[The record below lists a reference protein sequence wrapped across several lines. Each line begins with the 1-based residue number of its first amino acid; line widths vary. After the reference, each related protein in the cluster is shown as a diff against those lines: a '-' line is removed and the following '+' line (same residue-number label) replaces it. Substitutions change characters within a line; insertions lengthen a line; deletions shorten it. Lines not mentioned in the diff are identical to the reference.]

1 MALGVGGK
9 WSKEQSSEL
18 YNLPG
23 WGSPYFSIGDDGAVQ
38 VHPAGPG
45 TPTASLTDIIA
56 SAKRQGMSLPLL
68 LRFDGILR
76 ERLKVLSS
84 AFRNAA
90 EEYGFPGRHRP
101 VYPIKVNQQRHVV
114 ETLLEAGRE
123 IGMGLEVGSKPEL
136 LAVVAQLDRPSL
148 MICNGY
154 KDEAYMEMACLAVRL
169 GHEVVVVIEKPSE
182 IETFSRV
189 VDREGRDAAPFVGL
203 RSRLATR
210 GSGRWESSSGD
221 RAKFGL
227 SAAQLVEA
235 VQWLRDVNL
244 LDRVR
249 LLHFHIGSQITA
261 IRPWKDV
268 LKEAVRL
275 FVELHRM
282 GCPLDLFDV
291 GGGLAVDYDGSRTR
305 FDSSMNYTE
314 QEYANDVVWHIHD
327 ACTKA
332 GIKAPDI
339 VTESGRA
346 LVAHHSVMA
355 VEVIGVSRLSRD
367 GLIEKAG
374 RNESDILQEVRDNLS
389 RLTRK
394 NMLEVYHDAVSLR
407 EEMLSRFNLGLVD
420 LPTRALCENIFFAT
434 CDRVLNLVRNM
445 DYVPEEF
452 EGLEKQIADTY
463 FCNFSVFQSVPDH
476 WAIRHVFPVMPI
488 QRLTEE
494 PTVRAVLGD
503 MTCDS
508 DGKIDRFPHPRDVKQ
523 TLEVHTLKPGESY
536 VVGIFLVGAY
546 QEILGDLHNLFG
558 DTDTVHVDFDAAGQ
572 VKIVD
577 RLQGEPVGKVL
588 SYVGYDE
595 GWLMARYD
603 RALARLVEKG
613 DLTQAEAEE
622 VRDDLVRGLRS
633 NTYLTAR
640 SVRAVRQDDFAEK
653 DEVPPDGGA
662 ASGASGPGVT
672 PPNGNGNGN
681 GGTSGNGGSHGQAV
695 TPGHAG
701 TGDASGSGGIAP
713 TPPPAHPSG
722 SREPVG
728 R

>member
-1 MALGVGGK
+1 MALGIGGSHK
-9 WSKEQSSEL
+9 WSTERSAEL
-18 YNLPG
+18 YSLPG
-23 WGSPYFSIGDDGAVQ
+23 WGSPYFSVGADGNLL
-38 VHPAGPG
+38 VHPDGPEG
-45 TPTASLTDIIA
+45 AAASLVDIIGH
-56 SAKRQGMSLPLL
+56 AKRQGLSLPLL

-76 ERLKVLSS
+76 HRLGVLSR

-90 EEYGFPGRHRP
+90 EEYGFTGRHRP

-123 IGMGLEVGSKPEL
+123 IGIGLEVGSKPEL
-136 LAVVAQLDRPSL
+136 LAVVAQLERPSL

-154 KDEAYMEMACLAVRL
+154 KDEAYIEMACLAVRL

-182 IETFSRV
+182 IETFHRV
-189 VDREGRDAAPFVGL
+189 VGREGRSATPFLGL
-203 RSRLATR
+203 RSRLAAR
-210 GSGRWESSSGD
+210 GSGRWESSAGD

-227 SAAQLVEA
+227 SAHQMVEA
-235 VQWLRDVNL
+235 VGWLRDVAL

-261 IRPWKDV
+261 IRPWKEV
-268 LKEAVRL
+268 LKEASRL

-314 QEYANDVVWHIHD
+314 QEYANDVVWHIHN
-327 ACTKA
+327 ACEQA
-332 GIKAPDI
+332 GIASPDI

-355 VEVIGVSRLSRD
+355 VEVIGVSRNSRD
-367 GLIEKAG
+367 GKVTRAG
-374 RNESDILQEVRDNLS
+374 RREPEIVGELRENLARLS
-389 RLTRK
+389 RKT
-394 NMLEVYHDAVSLR
+394 MLEVYHDAVNLR
-407 EEMLSRFNLGLVD
+407 DEMLSRFNLGLVD
-420 LPTRALCENIFFAT
+420 LVTRALCEDIFFAT
-434 CDRVLNLVRNM
+434 CDRVAKLVKSL

-476 WAIRHVFPVMPI
+476 WAIRHVFPAMPLH
-488 QRLTEE
+488 RLHEE

-508 DGKIDRFPHPRDVKQ
+508 DGKVDRFPDLRDVKEV
-523 TLEVHTLKPGESY
+523 LEVHPLKEGEPY

-558 DTDTVHVDFDAAGQ
+558 DTDTVHVDFDAQGEAR
-572 VKIVD
+572 IVD
-577 RLQGEPVGKVL
+577 RLEGEPVGKVL

-595 GWLMARYD
+595 PWLMARYE
-603 RALARLVEKG
+603 RALERLVDKG
-613 DLTQAEAEE
+613 DLTRAEADE
-622 VRDDLVRGLRS
+622 VKEDLVRGLHS

-640 SVRAVRQDDFAEK
+640 SVKAVRQDDLAEQ
-653 DEVPPDGGA
+653 DEEPPPDA
-662 ASGASGPGVT
+662 E
-672 PPNGNGNGN
+672 NGDAN
-681 GGTSGNGGSHGQAV
+681 GGGGGQGGGPSHAE
-695 TPGHAG
+695 PP
-701 TGDASGSGGIAP
+701 SAP
-713 TPPPAHPSG
+713 TPAAG
-722 SREPVG
+722 VG
-728 R
+728 RG

>member
-1 MALGVGGK
+1 MAVGPTK
-9 WSKEQSSEL
+9 WSTAQSAEL

-23 WGSPYFSIGDDGAVQ
+23 WGSPYFSIRDDGTVQ
-38 VHPAGPG
+38 VHPNGPDG
-45 TPTASLTDIIA
+45 PAASLVDIIA
-56 SAKRQGMSLPLL
+56 GAKRQGMSLPLL
-68 LRFDGILR
+68 IRFDGILR
-76 ERLKVLSS
+76 QRVQSLSR
-84 AFRNAA
+84 AFRQAA
-90 EEYGFPGRHRP
+90 EEYGYSGRHRP

-114 ETLLEAGRE
+114 ETLLESGRD
-123 IGMGLEVGSKPEL
+123 IGVGLEVGSKPEL

-169 GHEVVVVIEKPSE
+169 GHEVVVVVEKPSE

-189 VDREGRDAAPFVGL
+189 VDREGRNAAPWIGM

-227 SAAQLVEA
+227 SAQQMVEA
-235 VQWLRDVNL
+235 VQWLRDVQL
-244 LDRVR
+244 LDRLR

-261 IRPWKDV
+261 IRPWKEV
-268 LKEAVRL
+268 LREASRL
-275 FVELHRM
+275 FIELHKM
-282 GCPLDLFDV
+282 GAPLDIFDV

-332 GIKAPDI
+332 GIKSPDI

-367 GLIEKAG
+367 GLVEKAG
-374 RNESDILQEVRDNLS
+374 RKESDIVQEMRENLS

-394 NMLEVYHDAVSLR
+394 NMLEVYHDAQSLR
-407 EEMLSRFNLGLVD
+407 DEMLSRFNLGLVD
-420 LPTRALCENIFFAT
+420 LPTRAQGENIFFAT
-434 CDRVLNLVRNM
+434 CDRLQNLVRQM

-476 WAIRHVFPVMPI
+476 WAIRHVFPVMPL
-488 QRLTEE
+488 QRLHEE
-494 PTVRAVLGD
+494 PSVRAVLGD

-508 DGKIDRFPHPRDVKQ
+508 DGKIDRFPHPRDVKDV
-523 TLEVHTLKPGESY
+523 LEVHPVKPGESY
-536 VVGIFLVGAY
+536 VLGIFLVGAY

-558 DTDTVHVDFDAAGQ
+558 DTDAVHVDVDAQGQ
-572 VKIVD
+572 FRIVD

-588 SYVGYDE
+588 SYVGYNE
-595 GWLMARYD
+595 EWLMSRYD
-603 RALARLVEKG
+603 KALARLVEKG
-613 DLTQAEAEE
+613 DLTQPEAEE
-622 VRDDLVRGLRS
+622 VRDDLVRGLKS

-640 SVRAVRQDDFAEK
+640 SVRAVREADFAEK
-653 DEVPPDGGA
+653 DEGLPAEGVPVPTTA
-662 ASGASGPGVT
+662 
-672 PPNGNGNGN
+672 
-681 GGTSGNGGSHGQAV
+681 
-695 TPGHAG
+695 
-701 TGDASGSGGIAP
+701 GSGGA
-713 TPPPAHPSG
+713 
-722 SREPVG
+722 
-728 R
+728 

>member
-1 MALGVGGK
+1 MAVGPTK
-9 WSKEQSSEL
+9 WSTAQSAEL

-23 WGSPYFSIGDDGAVQ
+23 WGSPYFSIRDDGTVQ
-38 VHPAGPG
+38 VHPNGPDG
-45 TPTASLTDIIA
+45 PAASLVDIIA
-56 SAKRQGMSLPLL
+56 GAKRQGMSLPLL
-68 LRFDGILR
+68 IRFDGILR
-76 ERLKVLSS
+76 QRVQSLSR
-84 AFRNAA
+84 AFRQAA
-90 EEYGFPGRHRP
+90 EEYGYPGRHRP

-114 ETLLEAGRE
+114 ETLLESGRD
-123 IGMGLEVGSKPEL
+123 IGVGLEVGSKPEL

-169 GHEVVVVIEKPSE
+169 GHEVVVVVEKPSE

-189 VDREGRDAAPFVGL
+189 VDREGRNAAPWLGM

-227 SAAQLVEA
+227 SAQQMVEA
-235 VQWLRDVNL
+235 VQWLRDVQL
-244 LDRVR
+244 LDRLR

-261 IRPWKDV
+261 IRPWKEV
-268 LKEAVRL
+268 LKEASRL
-275 FVELHRM
+275 FIELHRM
-282 GCPLDLFDV
+282 GAPLDIFDV

-332 GIKAPDI
+332 GIKSPDI

-367 GLIEKAG
+367 GLVEKAG
-374 RNESDILQEVRDNLS
+374 RKETDIVQEMRENLS

-394 NMLEVYHDAVSLR
+394 NMLEVYHDAQSLR
-407 EEMLSRFNLGLVD
+407 DEMLSRFNLGLVD
-420 LPTRALCENIFFAT
+420 LPTRAQGENIFFAT
-434 CDRVLNLVRNM
+434 CDRLQNLVRQM

-476 WAIRHVFPVMPI
+476 WAIRHVFPVMPL
-488 QRLTEE
+488 QRLHEE
-494 PTVRAVLGD
+494 PSVRAVMGD

-508 DGKIDRFPHPRDVKQ
+508 DGKIDRFPHPRDVKDV
-523 TLEVHTLKPGESY
+523 LEVHPVKPGESY
-536 VVGIFLVGAY
+536 VLGIFLVGAY

-558 DTDTVHVDFDAAGQ
+558 DTDAVHVDVDAQGQ
-572 VKIVD
+572 FRIVD

-588 SYVGYDE
+588 SYVGYNE
-595 GWLMARYD
+595 EWLMSRYD
-603 RALARLVEKG
+603 KALARLVEKG
-613 DLTQAEAEE
+613 DLTQPEAEE
-622 VRDDLVRGLRS
+622 VRDDLVRGLKG

-640 SVRAVRQDDFAEK
+640 SVRAVREADFAEK
-653 DEVPPDGGA
+653 DEGLPAEGVPVPTTAGSGGA
-662 ASGASGPGVT
+662 AAG
-672 PPNGNGNGN
+672 NGNGNGN
-681 GGTSGNGGSHGQAV
+681 GNGQAGNGGHGEGY
-695 TPGHAG
+695 PR
-701 TGDASGSGGIAP
+701 
-713 TPPPAHPSG
+713 PPAAAGG

>member
-1 MALGVGGK
+1 MAVGSIK
-9 WSKEQSSEL
+9 WSTAQSAEL

-23 WGSPYFSIGDDGAVQ
+23 WGSPYFSIRDDGTVQ
-38 VHPAGPG
+38 VHPNGPDG
-45 TPTASLTDIIA
+45 PAASLVDIIA
-56 SAKRQGMSLPLL
+56 GAKRQGMSLPLL
-68 LRFDGILR
+68 IRFDGILR
-76 ERLKVLSS
+76 QRVQSLSR
-84 AFRNAA
+84 AFRQAA
-90 EEYGFPGRHRP
+90 EEYGYSGRHRP

-114 ETLLEAGRE
+114 ETLLESGRD
-123 IGMGLEVGSKPEL
+123 IGVGLEVGSKPEL

-189 VDREGRDAAPFVGL
+189 VDREGRNAAPWIGM

-227 SAAQLVEA
+227 SAQQMVEA
-235 VQWLRDVNL
+235 VQWLRDVQL
-244 LDRVR
+244 LDRLR

-261 IRPWKDV
+261 IRPWKEV
-268 LKEAVRL
+268 LKEASRL
-275 FVELHRM
+275 FIELHKM
-282 GCPLDLFDV
+282 GAPLDIFDV

-332 GIKAPDI
+332 GIKSPDI

-367 GLIEKAG
+367 GLVEKAG
-374 RNESDILQEVRDNLS
+374 RNEVDIVQEMRENLS

-394 NMLEVYHDAVSLR
+394 NMLEVYHDAQSLR
-407 EEMLSRFNLGLVD
+407 DEMLSRFNLGLVD
-420 LPTRALCENIFFAT
+420 LPTRAQGENIFFAT
-434 CDRVLNLVRNM
+434 CDRLQNLVRQM

-476 WAIRHVFPVMPI
+476 WAIRHVFPVMPL
-488 QRLTEE
+488 QRLHEE

-508 DGKIDRFPHPRDVKQ
+508 DGKIDRFPHPRDVKDV
-523 TLEVHTLKPGESY
+523 LEVHPVKPGESY
-536 VVGIFLVGAY
+536 VLGIFLVGAY

-558 DTDTVHVDFDAAGQ
+558 DTDAVHVDMDGQ
-572 VKIVD
+572 GQFRIVD

-588 SYVGYDE
+588 SYVGYNE
-595 GWLMARYD
+595 EWLMSRYD
-603 RALARLVEKG
+603 KALARLVEKG
-613 DLTQAEAEE
+613 DLTQPEAEE
-622 VRDDLVRGLRS
+622 VRDDLVRGLKS

-640 SVRAVRQDDFAEK
+640 SVRAVREADFAEK
-653 DEVPPDGGA
+653 DEVLPAEGVPVPTTAGTGGA
-662 ASGASGPGVT
+662 AA
-672 PPNGNGNGN
+672 GNGN
-681 GGTSGNGGSHGQAV
+681 GGNGGNGQPGNGGHGEGY
-695 TPGHAG
+695 PR
-701 TGDASGSGGIAP
+701 
-713 TPPPAHPSG
+713 PPASAGG

>member
-1 MALGVGGK
+1 MAVGVGTGK
-9 WSKEQSSEL
+9 WSIDQSAEL
-18 YNLPG
+18 YSLPG
-23 WGSPYFSIGDDGAVQ
+23 WGSPYFSIGDDGALR
-38 VHPAGPG
+38 VHPDGPG
-45 TPTASLTDIIA
+45 TATASLPDIIA
-56 SAKRQGMSLPLL
+56 QAKRQGMSLPLL

-76 ERLKVLSS
+76 SRLKVLSG
-84 AFRNAA
+84 AFRTAA
-90 EEYGFPGRHRP
+90 DEYGFPGRHRP

-114 ETLLEAGRE
+114 ETLLEAGRD
-123 IGMGLEVGSKPEL
+123 IGLGLEVGSKPEL
-136 LAVVAQLDRPSL
+136 MAVVALLERPSL

-169 GHEVVVVIEKPSE
+169 GHEVVVVVEKPSE
-182 IETFSRV
+182 IETFARV
-189 VDREGRDAAPFVGL
+189 VDREGRSAAPWLGL

-210 GSGRWESSSGD
+210 GSGRWESSAGD

-227 SAAQLVEA
+227 SANQMVEA
-235 VQWLRDVNL
+235 VQWLRDVSL

-261 IRPWKDV
+261 IRPWKEV
-268 LKEAVRL
+268 LREASRL

-327 ACTKA
+327 ACSKA
-332 GIKAPDI
+332 GIKSPDI

-355 VEVIGVSRLSRD
+355 VEVIGRSRLSRD
-367 GLIEKAG
+367 GVVEKAL
-374 RNESDILQEVRDNLS
+374 RDESDILQEMRDNLS
-389 RLTRK
+389 RLSRK
-394 NMLEVYHDAVSLR
+394 TMLEVYHDAVSLR
-407 EEMLSRFNLGLVD
+407 DEMLSRFNLGLVD
-420 LPTRALCENIFFAT
+420 LPTRALCENMFFAT
-434 CDRVLNLVRNM
+434 CDRVAKLVKNL
-445 DYVPEEF
+445 DYIPEEF
-452 EGLEKQIADTY
+452 QGLEKQIADIY

-488 QRLTEE
+488 QRLNEE

-508 DGKIDRFPHPRDVKQ
+508 DGKIDRFPDLRDVK
-523 TLEVHTLKPGESY
+523 EVLPVHQLREAESY
-536 VVGIFLVGAY
+536 QVGIFLVGAY

-558 DTDTVHVDFDAAGQ
+558 DTDTVHVEIDADST
-572 VKIVD
+572 VRIVE
-577 RLQGEPVGKVL
+577 RVQGEPVGKVL

-595 GWLMARYD
+595 SWLLNRYD
-603 RALARLVEKG
+603 TALARLVEKG
-613 DLTQAEAEE
+613 DLTLSESEE

-640 SVRAVRQDDFAEK
+640 SVKSVRMDDLAEK
-653 DEVPPDGGA
+653 EEEVPPESGA
-662 ASGASGPGVT
+662 A
-672 PPNGNGNGN
+672 GNGGNGGGPTNGN
-681 GGTSGNGGSHGQAV
+681 GGNGGNGGHAS
-695 TPGHAG
+695 PGSSPREV
-701 TGDASGSGGIAP
+701 AS
-713 TPPPAHPSG
+713 
-722 SREPVG
+722 R
-728 R
+728 

>member
-1 MALGVGGK
+1 MAVGSSK
-9 WSKEQSSEL
+9 WSTAQSAEL

-23 WGSPYFSIGDDGAVQ
+23 WGSPYFSIRDDGTVQ
-38 VHPAGPG
+38 VHPNGPDG
-45 TPTASLTDIIA
+45 PAASLVDIIA
-56 SAKRQGMSLPLL
+56 GAKRQGMSLPLL

-76 ERLKVLSS
+76 QRLQSLSR
-84 AFRNAA
+84 AFRQAA
-90 EEYGFPGRHRP
+90 EEYGYSGRHRP

-114 ETLLEAGRE
+114 ETLLESGRE
-123 IGMGLEVGSKPEL
+123 IGVGLEVGSKPEL

-189 VDREGRDAAPFVGL
+189 VDREGRNAAPWLGM

-227 SAAQLVEA
+227 SAQQMVEA
-235 VQWLRDVNL
+235 VQWLRDVQL
-244 LDRVR
+244 LDRLR

-261 IRPWKDV
+261 IRPWKEV
-268 LKEAVRL
+268 LKEASRL
-275 FVELHRM
+275 FIELQKM
-282 GCPLDLFDV
+282 GAPLDIFDV

-332 GIKAPDI
+332 GIKSPDI

-367 GLIEKAG
+367 GLVEKAG
-374 RNESDILQEVRDNLS
+374 RNEADIVQEMRENLS

-394 NMLEVYHDAVSLR
+394 NLLEVYHDAQSLR
-407 EEMLSRFNLGLVD
+407 DEMLSRFNLGLVD
-420 LPTRALCENIFFAT
+420 LPARAQGENIFFAT
-434 CDRVLNLVRNM
+434 CDRLQNLVRQM
-445 DYVPEEF
+445 DFVPEEF

-476 WAIRHVFPVMPI
+476 WAIRHVFPVMPL
-488 QRLTEE
+488 QRLNEE
-494 PTVRAVLGD
+494 PTVRAVMGD

-508 DGKIDRFPHPRDVKQ
+508 DGKIDRFPHPRDVKDV
-523 TLEVHTLKPGESY
+523 LEVHPVKPGESY
-536 VVGIFLVGAY
+536 VLGIFLVGAY

-558 DTDTVHVDFDAAGQ
+558 DTDAVHVDVDAAGQ
-572 VKIVD
+572 FRIVD

-588 SYVGYDE
+588 SYVGYNE
-595 GWLMARYD
+595 EWLMSRYD
-603 RALARLVEKG
+603 KALARLVEKG
-613 DLTQAEAEE
+613 DLTQPEAEE
-622 VRDDLVRGLRS
+622 VRDDLVRGLKS

-640 SVRAVRQDDFAEK
+640 SVRAVREADFAEK
-653 DEVPPDGGA
+653 DEGVPAEGVPVPTTAGSGGTA
-662 ASGASGPGVT
+662 L
-672 PPNGNGNGN
+672 GN
-681 GGTSGNGGSHGQAV
+681 GGNANGQPANGGEGY
-695 TPGHAG
+695 PR
-701 TGDASGSGGIAP
+701 
-713 TPPPAHPSG
+713 PPATAG
-722 SREPVG
+722 GAKEPVG

>member
-1 MALGVGGK
+1 MAVGSSK
-9 WSKEQSSEL
+9 WSLEQSAEL

-23 WGSPYFSIGDDGAVQ
+23 WGHPYFSVREDGTVH
-38 VHPAGPG
+38 VHPNGPEG
-45 TPTASLTDIIA
+45 PSTSLVEVIA

-76 ERLKVLSS
+76 HRVQSLSK
-84 AFRNAA
+84 AFRQAA
-90 EEYGFPGRHRP
+90 EEYGYPGRHRP

-114 ETLLEAGRE
+114 ETLLESGRE
-123 IGMGLEVGSKPEL
+123 IGVGLEVGSKPEL

-189 VDREGRDAAPFVGL
+189 VDREGRNAAPWIGM

-227 SAAQLVEA
+227 SAQQMVEA
-235 VQWLRDVNL
+235 VTWLRDVGL

-261 IRPWKDV
+261 IRPWKEV
-268 LKEAVRL
+268 LKEASRL
-275 FVELHRM
+275 FVELQKM

-332 GIKAPDI
+332 GIKSPDI

-367 GLIEKAG
+367 GVVEKAG
-374 RNESDILQEVRDNLS
+374 RNESDIVQEMRDNLS

-394 NMLEVYHDAVSLR
+394 NMLEVYHDAQSLR
-407 EEMLSRFNLGLVD
+407 DEMLSRFNLGLID
-420 LPTRALCENIFFAT
+420 LPTRALAENIFFAT
-434 CDRVLNLVRNM
+434 CDRLQNLVRSL
-445 DYVPEEF
+445 DYVPDEF

-476 WAIRHVFPVMPI
+476 WAIRHVFPVMPL
-488 QRLTEE
+488 QRLNEE

-508 DGKIDRFPHPRDVKQ
+508 DGKIDRFPHPRDVKDV
-523 TLEVHTLKPGESY
+523 LEVHPLKPGESY

-558 DTDTVHVDFDAAGQ
+558 DTDTVHVDLDAQGQ
-572 VKIVD
+572 FRIVD

-588 SYVGYDE
+588 SYVGYNE
-595 GWLMARYD
+595 EWLMNRYD
-603 RALARLVEKG
+603 KALGRLVEKG
-613 DLTQAEAEE
+613 DLTQSEADE
-622 VRDDLVRGLRS
+622 VRDDLIRGLKG

-640 SVRAVRQDDFAEK
+640 SVRAVREADFAEK
-653 DEVPPDGGA
+653 EEAVPPEGVPVPTVA
-662 ASGASGPGVT
+662 PPGNA
-672 PPNGNGNGN
+672 NGNGNGN
-681 GGTSGNGGSHGQAV
+681 GEGFPRPPTATGG
-695 TPGHAG
+695 P
-701 TGDASGSGGIAP
+701 
-713 TPPPAHPSG
+713 
-722 SREPVG
+722 RETVG